1 VHTYEVVSGKTQ
13 NLGKLYSGDEGI
25 FALYQMWP
33 LEASFRAV
41 AMVQPKYQRW
51 ITIDIFEIGRTLVK
65 FHCFTTGLPLPSPLK
80 FSFSPATFHLCIYS
94 SSMLR
99 IFGDQGSNCLLDV
112 EHGDDFGSNCFSP
125 DGSLFAA
132 SDSIGVRF
140 WKYTSDCYIPWR
152 EFQGVRWVHSSLQF
166 SPTLSSILG
175 NFSDVLMVCHLHG
188 LPTTPYTPHRTIA
201 KLVNSGDRIAV
212 ACQPESTI
220 TLLDIHSQN
229 PPQLIDTGVEITGLS
244 VKGNVLLAVGSGKVV
259 AWLLTRTGLV
269 CGVLG
274 DRRADHGDSIWTVP
288 CRDFGILTE
297 GWVVGIW
304 IPSSEDAYIVFDT
317 ESGEL
322 LEDTPQPYSKLKVLN
337 NKLLRERHLHNS
349 NLSRR
354 GPHDSNSGIPLQPT
368 LLRGWACGP
377 GRRRYMLWVPVEW
390 RKEWRESSWHYG
402 LTAMDITYPKPVFV
416 KF

>member
-41 AMVQPKYQRW
+41 AIVQPKYQRW

-65 FHCFTTGLPLPSPLK
+65 FHSFTTGLPLPSPLK
-80 FSFSPATFHLCIYS
+80 FSFSPATFHLCIS
-94 SSMLR
+94 SSFMLR
-99 IFGDQGSNCLLDV
+99 IFGDRGSNCLLYVDRD
-112 EHGDDFGSNCFSP
+112 GKFGSNHFSP

-132 SDSIGVRF
+132 SDFNGVRF
-140 WKYTSDCYIPWR
+140 WKYTSDFYIPWR
-152 EFQGVRWVHSSLQF
+152 EFQDLDTRWLYSSLQF

-175 NFSDVLMVCHLHG
+175 HRGDVLMVCHLHG
-188 LPTTPYTPHRTIA
+188 LPTTPYTPHRTFA
-201 KLVNSGDRIAV
+201 VLVDSGDRFAIAR
-212 ACQPESTI
+212 QLESTI

-229 PPQLIDTGVEITGLS
+229 PPQLIDTGVEITRLL
-244 VKGNVLLAVGSGKVV
+244 VMGNVLLAVGSGKVV
-259 AWLLTRTGLV
+259 AWLLTQTGLV

-274 DRRADHGDSIWTVP
+274 DRRVDHGDSIWTVP

-297 GWVVGIW
+297 GWVVGIS
-304 IPSSEDAYIVFDT
+304 SSEGTYIVFDT

-322 LEDTPQPYSKLKVLN
+322 LEDTPQPYSKLEALN
-337 NKLLRERHLHNS
+337 DELSRERQYPHNS

-354 GPHDSNSGIPLQPT
+354 SSYDSETEEPLQSICQ
-368 LLRGWACGP
+368 RGWVGGP
-377 GRRRYMLWVPVEW
+377 GSRYMLWVPVEW
-390 RKEWRESSWHYG
+390 REGWGHGTWHHD
-402 LTAMDITYPKPVFV
+402 LTVMDLDYPKTIFI